1 VADTSFAFNRV
12 ILYARH
18 HHSKRTV
25 VSCLKKLIQYFNEI
39 QFPVVLEESTSLRFD
54 LKIASIHENEF
65 CSTGDLLVVVG
76 GDGSLLS
83 ASRLASQFN
92 IPIIGINR
100 GQLGFLT
107 DITPNDMLHQ
117 LHLILEGQY
126 IEETRH
132 LLRARLYDGKQ
143 ELLESR
149 ALNDVVLSRGNS
161 AYLVEFNVYID
172 EQFVTHYRA
181 DGLILSTP
189 TGSTAY
195 NLSAGGPILHP
206 QLQAFTMVPMFSH
219 SLNARPLVVPNS
231 SQIRVDIG
239 TENLAALTLYL
250 DGQHTYL
257 AHPGQKLIIYSHPQ
271 TLRLLHPTNYL
282 YYDTLRIKLGWGSEE

>member
-1 VADTSFAFNRV
+1 MTQTSFAFKRV

-25 VSCLKKLIQYFNEI
+25 VSCLKKLINYFEDI
-39 QFPVVLEESTSLRFD
+39 HFPAVLEESTSQRFD
-54 LKIASIHENEF
+54 LKMEFVHEHEF
-65 CSTGDLLVVVG
+65 CAEHDLLVVVG

-83 ASRLASQFN
+83 ASRLASQLN
-92 IPIIGINR
+92 IPIVGINR

-107 DITPNDMLHQ
+107 DITPNDMLQQ
-117 LHLILEGQY
+117 LDLILQGEF

-132 LLRARLYDGKQ
+132 LLRARLFDGKQ
-143 ELLESR
+143 ELVEAR

-161 AYLVEFNVYID
+161 PYLVEFDVHID

-181 DGLILSTP
+181 DGLIFSTP

-206 QLQAFTMVPMFSH
+206 QLQALAMVPMFSH
-219 SLNARPLVVPNS
+219 SLNARPLVIPNS
-231 SQIRVDIG
+231 SQIRVDIS
-239 TENLAALTLYL
+239 TENLSALTLYL
-250 DGQHTYL
+250 DGQQTHL
-257 AHPGQKLIIYSHPQ
+257 AHPGQKIIIDSHPQ